1 MTTRRPPR
9 PRRLSRGFSLIEL
22 AVVMGI
28 IAILALMAMPSF
40 TEKVVRDQIIEGA
53 KLADIAKGPVAAYW
67 VASGA
72 KKEMPADNAAAGLPA
87 ADKIVNNLV
96 SSVTVDNGA
105 LHLRFGNN
113 AHGAIKGK
121 TLTLRPAVVED
132 APIVPASWVCGAGK
146 VPGKMVA
153 KGVDKTDIDRRY
165 LPRNCV

>member
-1 MTTRRPPR
+1 MTTRSPSR
-9 PRRLSRGFSLIEL
+9 PRRPSRGFSLIEL

-28 IAILALMAMPSF
+28 IAVLALMAMPSF

-87 ADKIVNNLV
+87 ADKIVSNLV
-96 SSVTVDNGA
+96 SSVTVENGA
-105 LHLRFGNN
+105 LHLRFGNS

-132 APIVPASWVCGAGK
+132 SPIVPASWICGAGK
-146 VPGKMVA
+146 VPDKMTA
-153 KGVDKTDIDRRY
+153 KGLDKTDIDKRY
-165 LPRNCV
+165 LPRNCL